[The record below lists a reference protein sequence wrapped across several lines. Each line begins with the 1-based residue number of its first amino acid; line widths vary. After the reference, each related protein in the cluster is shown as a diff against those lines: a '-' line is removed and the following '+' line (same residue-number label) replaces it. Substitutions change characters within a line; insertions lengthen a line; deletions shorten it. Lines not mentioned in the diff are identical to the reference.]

1 MIDFINNFFSY
12 KKNKLDL
19 KEFARVRENIKKEY
33 IDKDI
38 KNYALKL
45 LKDNFYRYESVRNDE
60 IIESFQKC
68 NEYYKVQFYIELKD
82 LCNHFLCLNNKEALR
97 SLIESNFDKEAEEL
111 LINCFDKKILDNI
124 AYKAEYDSDIEYSY
138 KSLSEKKRRMQN
150 YIGRSWQSGSTD
162 KTLYIHLKLYFR
174 Y

>member
-1 MIDFINNFFSY
+1 MLDFVKEFFSHRE
-12 KKNKLDL
+12 NKLDL
-19 KEFARVRENIKKEY
+19 KEFSRIRNNIEKEY
-33 IDKDI
+33 NNEDI

-60 IIESFQKC
+60 IIERFQKC
-68 NEYYKVQFYIELKD
+68 NEYYSVQFSIELKD
-82 LCNHFLCLNNKEALR
+82 LCNHFLGLNNKEVLR
-97 SLIESNFDKEAEEL
+97 SLIESNFDKEAEKL

-124 AYKAEYDSDIEYSY
+124 AYKTEYDSDIEYSY

-150 YIGRSWQSGSTD
+150 YMGRSWQSGSTD
-162 KTLYIHLKLYFR
+162 KTLYIDLKLYFK

>member
-1 MIDFINNFFSY
+1 MIDFIKNFFSHR
-12 KKNKLDL
+12 KNKLDL
-19 KEFARVRENIKKEY
+19 KEFVKIRENIEKEY
-33 IDKDI
+33 TDKDI

-60 IIESFQKC
+60 IIESFQKY
-68 NEYYKVQFYIELKD
+68 NEYYEVQFYIELKD

-97 SLIESNFDKEAEEL
+97 SLIESNFDKEAEKL

-124 AYKAEYDSDIEYSY
+124 AYKVEYDSDIEYDY
-138 KSLSEKKRRMQN
+138 KSLFEKKRLMQN
-150 YIGRSWQSGSTD
+150 YMCLGHSGSTD
-162 KTLYIHLKLYFR
+162 KTVYIHLKLYFR

>member
-1 MIDFINNFFSY
+1 MLDFVKEFFSHR
-12 KKNKLDL
+12 KSKLDL
-19 KEFARVRENIKKEY
+19 KEFARIRENIKKEY
-33 IDKDI
+33 TDEDI

-82 LCNHFLCLNNKEALR
+82 LCNHFLGLNNIEILR
-97 SLIESNFDKEAEEL
+97 ILIESNFDKEAEKL

-124 AYKAEYDSDIEYSY
+124 AYKVEYESDIEYDY
-138 KSLSEKKRRMQN
+138 KN
-150 YIGRSWQSGSTD
+150 YIRLEYIGSKD
-162 KTLYIHLKLYFR
+162 KTVFIHLKLYFK